1 MPRKK
6 PHYLSAIG
14 SVALVLFMLGF
25 FALLALH
32 ARQLTSLFKERVD
45 LWLEL
50 RQDLPEED
58 VERLMDYVRSQSFV
72 LPETV
77 AFVSREEAA
86 AIMQKDLGEESLL
99 EQLPDMMR
107 DVVRFN
113 VQAAYFQEDSLR
125 AWRETIRQD
134 SLVEDLFVE
143 VANVGNVGQNI
154 EKLGWIALGLG
165 LLLIFAAVAL
175 IHNTIRLDL
184 YTNRFLIKNQE
195 LVGASW
201 GYISWPYL
209 QRGIF
214 NGLWSAL
221 LAIAALAG
229 LLWLAQQNIPELKS
243 LEDQSSMALVFAG
256 LAVLGILISYVS
268 TWFVIH
274 KFLRMRVDDLY

>member
-32 ARQLTSLFKERVD
+32 ARQLTNLFKERVD

-113 VQAAYFQEDSLR
+113 VRAAYFQEDSLR

-201 GYISWPYL
+201 RYISWPYL

-229 LLWLAQQNIPELKS
+229 LLGLAQQNIPELKS

>member
-99 EQLPDMMR
+99 EQLPGMMR

-256 LAVLGILISYVS
+256 LVVLGVLISYVS

>member
-14 SVALVLFMLGF
+14 SVALVLFILGF

-32 ARQLTSLFKERVD
+32 ARQLTRLFKERVD
-45 LWLEL
+45 LWVEL
-50 RQDLPEED
+50 RQDLPPED
-58 VERLMDYVRSQSFV
+58 VERLMDYVRSQPFV

-77 AFVSREEAA
+77 SFISREDAA

-99 EQLPDMMR
+99 EQLPGMMR

-113 VQAAYFQEDSLR
+113 VKASYFQEDSLR

-201 GYISWPYL
+201 GYISRPYL
-209 QRGIF
+209 RRGIF

-221 LAIAALAG
+221 IAIAALAG
-229 LLWLAQQNIPELKS
+229 LLWLGQQNIPELKS

-256 LAVLGILISYVS
+256 LVVLGVLISFVS

>member
-32 ARQLTSLFKERVD
+32 ARQLTKLFKERVD

-58 VERLMDYVRSQSFV
+58 VARLMDYVRSQSFV

-113 VQAAYFQEDSLR
+113 VQAGYFQEDSLR

-154 EKLGWIALGLG
+154 EKLGWIALALG

-201 GYISWPYL
+201 GYISWPYI

-256 LAVLGILISYVS
+256 LVVLGILISYVS

-274 KFLRMRVDDLY
+274 KFLTMRVDDLY

>member
-14 SVALVLFMLGF
+14 SVALVLFILGF

-32 ARQLTSLFKERVD
+32 ARQLTRLFKERVD
-45 LWLEL
+45 LWVEL
-50 RQDLPEED
+50 RQDLPPED
-58 VERLMDYVRSQSFV
+58 VERLMGYVRSQPFV

-77 AFVSREEAA
+77 SFISREEAA
-86 AIMQKDLGEESLL
+86 ATMQKDLGEESLL
-99 EQLPDMMR
+99 EQLPGMMR

-113 VQAAYFQEDSLR
+113 VKASYFQEDSLR

-134 SLVEDLFVE
+134 SVVEDLFVE

-201 GYISWPYL
+201 GYISRPYL
-209 QRGIF
+209 RRGIF

-221 LAIAALAG
+221 IAIAALAG
-229 LLWLAQQNIPELKS
+229 LLWLGQQNIPELKS

-256 LAVLGILISYVS
+256 LVVLGVLISFVS

>member
-1 MPRKK
+1 M
-6 PHYLSAIG
+6 
-14 SVALVLFMLGF
+14 VLFMLGF

-32 ARQLTSLFKERVD
+32 ARQLTKLFKERVD

-58 VERLMDYVRSQSFV
+58 VARLMDYVRSQSFV

-113 VQAAYFQEDSLR
+113 VQASYFQEDSLR
-125 AWRETIRQD
+125 TWRETIRQD

-154 EKLGWIALGLG
+154 EKLGWIALALG

-201 GYISWPYL
+201 GYISWPYI

-214 NGLWSAL
+214 NGLWSAF

-256 LAVLGILISYVS
+256 LVVLGILISFVS

>member
-201 GYISWPYL
+201 AYISWPYL

>member
-113 VQAAYFQEDSLR
+113 VQASYFQEDSLR

-201 GYISWPYL
+201 AYISWPYL

>member
-72 LPETV
+72 LPQTV

>member
-201 GYISWPYL
+201 RYISWPYL

-229 LLWLAQQNIPELKS
+229 LLGLAQQNIPELKS